1 MKRLKEISE
10 QIRENINQFLE
21 AADDAEASLDKAIID
36 MKERL
41 AEAKELVATA
51 IADEQRLK
59 RAYQEAIGTA
69 KVWDEKADAALQN
82 RDIARAGEA
91 RQRKQQHLNVAEDY
105 ERQIVAQEAVVASLK
120 TALHQFYQQFQN
132 AAVQAETLS
141 HRRKQAEARTE
152 LHKLIAA
159 AENTISTSFE
169 QAEQKLKA
177 MEEKAEV
184 WENQNR
190 PDASKVEKNV
200 SDSNLDQT
208 LAELKSDVLGND
220 D

>member
-59 RAYQEAIGTA
+59 RVYQEAIGTA

-91 RQRKQQHLNVAEDY
+91 RQRKQQHLNVAEGY

-177 MEEKAEV
+177 IEDKAEV

-190 PDASKVEKNV
+190 PDVSKVEKNV

>member
-59 RAYQEAIGTA
+59 RVYQEAIETA

>member
-1 MKRLKEISE
+1 MKRIREISE

-21 AADDAEASLDKAIID
+21 AADDAEVSLDKAIVD

-41 AEAKELVATA
+41 AEAKELVATV
-51 IADEQRLK
+51 ITDEQRLK
-59 RAYQEAIGTA
+59 CAYQEAIGTA
-69 KVWDEKADAALQN
+69 KVWGEKADAALQN

-91 RQRKQQHLNVAEDY
+91 RQRKQQHLNVAEGY

-169 QAEQKLKA
+169 QAKQKLKA
-177 MEEKAEV
+177 IEEKAEV

-190 PDASKVEKNV
+190 PDVSKVEKNV

>member
-59 RAYQEAIGTA
+59 RAYQEAVGTA

-91 RQRKQQHLNVAEDY
+91 RQRKQQHLNVAEGY

-177 MEEKAEV
+177 IEEKAEV

-190 PDASKVEKNV
+190 PNVSKVEKNV
-200 SDSNLDQT
+200 SDANLDQT